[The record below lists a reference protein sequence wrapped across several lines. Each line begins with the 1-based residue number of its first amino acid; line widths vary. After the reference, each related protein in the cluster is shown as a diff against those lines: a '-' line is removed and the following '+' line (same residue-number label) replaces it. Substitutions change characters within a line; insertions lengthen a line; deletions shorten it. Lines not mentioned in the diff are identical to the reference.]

1 MRMLNTDITEIN
13 AVPVAYIFANASYIW
28 AVFNSN
34 CRNISG
40 IYVCLPEVFGRR
52 NVSTSS

>member
-1 MRMLNTDITEIN
+1 MLNTDITEIN